1 MTSTLKFTSHR
12 SKGAFSP
19 FETAEPSSPGPPL
32 RRTARRWQSARSSP
46 EPPSRDEPAS
56 AATESPNASASQSA
70 SQSPRELSNVE
81 LLVQHLRDPPDAE
94 QRIRDYDWYMHYHTD
109 ELLNGST
116 VDVKDVEKYVRAS
129 ELASGAVPED
139 NPRIELPPAA
149 EDLQVKDGNVQYYET
164 WLGGEN

>member
-12 SKGAFSP
+12 SKTSFSP
-19 FETAEPSSPGPPL
+19 FETSSPSSPGPSF
-32 RRTARRWQSARSSP
+32 RRTARRWNNSVLSSP
-46 EPPSRDEPAS
+46 EPPSPSRDE
-56 AATESPNASASQSA
+56 ESPTSE
-70 SQSPRELSNVE
+70 SPRELTNVE

-129 ELASGAVPED
+129 EMASGAVPED
-139 NPRIELPPAA
+139 NPRIELPTVT
-149 EDLQVKDGNVQYYET
+149 EDVQVKEGTVAYYES
-164 WLGGEN
+164 WLDNDLL